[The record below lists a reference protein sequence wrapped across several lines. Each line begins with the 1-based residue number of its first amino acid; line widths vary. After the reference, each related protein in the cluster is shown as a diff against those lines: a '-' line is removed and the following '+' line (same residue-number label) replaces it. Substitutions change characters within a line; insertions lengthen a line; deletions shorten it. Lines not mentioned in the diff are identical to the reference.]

1 MKTKLK
7 SMSKRTLSIILVL
20 LMVVSTVTVGIIT
33 TTAAYTEL
41 DNEAVGA
48 SAGDEEVGVSVDEDE
63 AVGDNTFSVNSNASG
78 SWAET
83 SAVSTSKTITVDA
96 NYWLSQ
102 STKEMNFGIRYN
114 GNYYK
119 KNVTF
124 NSGETKYIDKDGDG
138 DSKVNITKRYVTFK
152 ITNTSFNL
160 VNC

>member
-33 TTAAYTEL
+33 TTAAYIEP

-102 STKEMNFGIRYN
+102 STKEMNFGTHENDTSCRMTDTISFWHHYIMIRH
-114 GNYYK
+114 
-119 KNVTF
+119 
-124 NSGETKYIDKDGDG
+124 
-138 DSKVNITKRYVTFK
+138 VNQC
-152 ITNTSFNL
+152 SS
-160 VNC
+160 